1 MNVASTLLTCTCL
14 ARVGVVLA
22 AVGAVAEAQVALRW
36 TANQDLSQIGSGD
49 APHSMTVDPVLN
61 RLYVVGSYQ
70 TSMAGFGLGEAFVSA
85 YDFDGSHV
93 WTRAMPTGAGHT
105 TSLYRAAVH
114 PDGGVVAVGVDFVPT
129 QSVSDTL
136 VARIDASGNL
146 LWTRLFDGSAGS
158 LDDGDDVVVDPS
170 GVSHVLARTWSDLAI
185 GMVPVLVRYDAN
197 GTLLGTTAVGDPNE
211 LTFTG
216 RIVRLGGGDLLV
228 STPPRVTRVTATG
241 ATVWST
247 AGVNG
252 SLDASSVAADGSIY
266 LAGTGAAVPP
276 ANIGPFQVT
285 RLDPNGNVAWE
296 RAITDAVFVG
306 GSAASLAVLPSG
318 ATVAAG
324 FRSTDICAPGGFLM
338 ESVVASYDVAGNLL
352 WQKTNDFAGL
362 VLQEFWQVEAVSN
375 GDAVLLGITRDAQ
388 DPGTPRIV
396 RVTPDGDV
404 RWLVTPPAIFESGQS
419 LALIGVGTGDELFSV
434 RTSGN
439 GPSAPADITLARFD
453 ATLATYCLGDG
464 SATACPCGNAAPVGS
479 LGGCVN
485 SVGTVGRLVAD
496 GNPSL
501 ATDTVVLS
509 ASGLTNSNVLF
520 FQGTTAIA
528 GGSGASFG
536 DGLRCVGGAITR
548 LAVQS
553 ASAGLASY
561 PSAGDESVSLRGNVL
576 GIGTRTYQAWYRSS
590 QNFCTPATFNLTNAA
605 RATWVP

>member
-1 MNVASTLLTCTCL
+1 VNVSCTPLMCSSL
-14 ARVGVVLA
+14 ARIGLVLA
-22 AVGAVAEAQVALRW
+22 AVGAAAEAQVALRW

-49 APHSMTVDPVLN
+49 TPQSMTVDPVSN
-61 RLYVVGSYQ
+61 RLYVVGWYQ
-70 TSMAGFGLGEAFVSA
+70 TSTAGFGLFEAFVSA

-93 WTRAMPTGAGHT
+93 WTRAIPTGAGHA

-114 PDGGVVAVGVDFVPT
+114 PDGGVVAVGVDYVPT

-146 LWTRLFDGSAGS
+146 LWTRLFDGTAGS
-158 LDDGDDVVVDPS
+158 LDDSDDVVVDPS

-185 GMVPVLVRYDAN
+185 GMVPVLVRYDSN
-197 GTLLGTTAVGDPNE
+197 GTLLGTTAVGNPDE

-228 STPPRVTRVTATG
+228 STPPRVTRFTATG

-266 LAGTGAAVPP
+266 VAGTGAAVLP

-324 FRSTDICAPGGFLM
+324 FRSTDICAPGGFFM
-338 ESVVASYDVAGNLL
+338 EGVAASYDAAGNLL
-352 WQKTNDFAGL
+352 WQKTNVFAGL
-362 VLQEFWQVEAVSN
+362 VFQEFWQVEAASN
-375 GDAVLLGITRDAQ
+375 GDAVLLGVTRDAQ

-404 RWLVTPPAIFESGQS
+404 RWLVTPPASFAPGQG
-419 LALIGVGTGDELFSV
+419 LALIGVGTGDETFSV
-434 RTSGN
+434 RTSPS
-439 GPSAPADITLARFD
+439 GPSGTADIALARFD

-485 SVGTVGRLVAD
+485 AVGTVGRLVAD

-509 ASGLTNSNVLF
+509 ASGLSNSNVLF

-528 GGSGASFG
+528 GGAGVAFG
-536 DGLRCVGGAITR
+536 DGLRCAGGATTR
-548 LAVQS
+548 LSVKT

-561 PSAGDESVSLRGNVL
+561 PSAGDVPVSLKGNVL
-576 GIGTRTYQAWYRSS
+576 AVGTRTYQAWYRSS
-590 QNFCTPATFNLTNAA
+590 GNFCTPATFNLTNAV